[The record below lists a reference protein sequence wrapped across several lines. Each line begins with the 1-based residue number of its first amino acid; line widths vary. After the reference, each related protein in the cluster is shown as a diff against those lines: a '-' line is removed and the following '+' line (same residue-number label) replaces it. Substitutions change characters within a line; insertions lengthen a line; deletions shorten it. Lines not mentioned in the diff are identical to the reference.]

1 MLRVERLS
9 AGYGKL
15 QVLFNVS
22 FEAKS
27 NKITVIVG
35 PNGSGKS
42 TLLKTLFG
50 LTNIYDGSVEF
61 CGEDITKLP
70 PHKRALMG
78 LSYLPQLGNVFSKLT
93 VRENLLMA
101 TYGLPEEE
109 ARDRIEEALSIF
121 PTLKFYMN
129 KKASLLS
136 GGERQMLAIA
146 ISLIMNPK
154 LMMLDEPTA
163 ALAPK
168 IAYQVLDSIRRLR
181 DEFKKTIIL
190 VEQNAKAALEI
201 GDDAVLMASGKVLFK
216 GSAEELLNDKELG
229 SMYLGLTGGS

>member
-1 MLRVERLS
+1 MLKVENLS

-50 LTNIYDGSVEF
+50 LTNIYEGNVEF
-61 CGEDITKLP
+61 CGRDITRFP

-78 LSYLPQLGNVFSKLT
+78 LAYLPQLGNVFSKLT
-93 VRENLLMA
+93 VRENLMMA
-101 TYGLPEEE
+101 TYGLPEDE
-109 ARDRIEEALSIF
+109 AKDRVEEALSIF
-121 PTLKFYMN
+121 PILKFYMN
-129 KKASLLS
+129 KKAALLS

-146 ISLIMNPK
+146 ISLIRNPK
-154 LMMLDEPTA
+154 LIMLDEPTA

-168 IAYQVLDSIRRLR
+168 IAYQVLNSITRLR
-181 DEFKKTIIL
+181 DDFKKTIIL

-201 GDDAVLMASGKVLFK
+201 GDDAVLMTSGRVIFR
-216 GSAEELLNDKELG
+216 GSAQDLLNDKELG